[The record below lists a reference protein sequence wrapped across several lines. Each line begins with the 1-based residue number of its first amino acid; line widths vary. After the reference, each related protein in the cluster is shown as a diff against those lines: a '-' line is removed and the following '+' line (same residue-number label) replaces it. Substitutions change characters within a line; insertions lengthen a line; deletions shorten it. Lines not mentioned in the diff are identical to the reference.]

1 MSFNKAYLLIAT
13 SICTTRKVSVKSC
26 ITLCELPVA
35 NCGYITLHTSSV
47 WSFSNSVMI
56 ADSWW
61 CAKSVRVA
69 KLFFWLNLRR
79 QIYGL
84 SNSNFVLLSHSYW
97 WLVWAAAGPVMRW
110 PWPWAVSLKR
120 RGLILQPA
128 GEKATNNI
136 LWMWRYVMSRNF

>member
-1 MSFNKAYLLIAT
+1 MSFNQAYLLFAT
-13 SICTTRKVSVKSC
+13 SICTATKVSVESC
-26 ITLCELPVA
+26 ITLCEPPVA
-35 NCGYITLHTSSV
+35 NCGCITLHTSSV

-61 CAKSVRVA
+61 CARSVRVA
-69 KLFFWLNLRR
+69 KLFFWLNLRC

-84 SNSNFVLLSHSYW
+84 SNSNFVLPSHSYR
-97 WLVWAAAGPVMRW
+97 WLVCAAAGPVMRR

-120 RGLILQPA
+120 GGLILQPA

-136 LWMWRYVMSRNF
+136 LGMWRYVMSRKF